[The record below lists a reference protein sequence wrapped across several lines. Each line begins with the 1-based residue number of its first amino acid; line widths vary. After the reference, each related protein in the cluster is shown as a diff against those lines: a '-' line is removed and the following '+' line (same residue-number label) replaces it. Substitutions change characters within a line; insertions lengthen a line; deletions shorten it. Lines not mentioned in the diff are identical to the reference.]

1 MSKPFIVAL
10 AFTVCALAFL
20 AAMALRQGDAKADC
34 EAALEQWNNSQA
46 VRQQFV
52 DAREAAKGIAQGQPK
67 SVDLPTV
74 MSELAG
80 QLGIDNPEINKQ
92 GSARGQARH
101 SVIFPKLT
109 IDTMGQLLG
118 AIRQQ
123 HKYLTVRSIDA
134 SRSSGNALSE
144 FKWTLEIGSP
154 EN

>member
-1 MSKPFIVAL
+1 VSKPFLVAL
-10 AFTVCALAFL
+10 AFTVCALVFL
-20 AAMALRQGDAKADC
+20 VVMALRQSDAKAAC
-34 EAALEQWNNSQA
+34 EAALEQWNSSQA

-52 DAREAAKGIAQGQPK
+52 DTREAAKRLVQNQPK

-74 MSELAG
+74 MSELAK
-80 QLGIDNPEINKQ
+80 QLGIDNPEITKQ
-92 GSARGQARH
+92 GSVRGQTRH

-134 SRSSGNALSE
+134 SRSSGNAPSE

-154 EN
+154 ES